1 MNRNSEAI
9 IMFCSHLCVEEG
21 IHPLEPAEWS
31 VLAEKLRA
39 AGLTPADLLSFR
51 ENGAQE
57 KLNLDADTA
66 ARYRRLLD
74 RGGSLEFAISN
85 YENMGIHV
93 LTRADQTYP
102 KALKAKLGNACPPL
116 FYFAGELSLLDRP
129 AAGYAGSRNVSIQ
142 DAEFTRKTVEKT
154 VAHGYGVVTG
164 GAKGIDQI
172 SREAALGQDAPV
184 IEYASDSLDKKLRQ
198 SAYVRAIQNGKLLVL
213 SVARPDAGFH
223 VGIAMMRNRYI
234 YAQSGGTVVVRAEK
248 GKGGT
253 WAGASENLK
262 RNWCP
267 TLCWDHDYSGNQ
279 ALIELGA
286 IPIDDSWE
294 GDLSALPQA
303 ENRTV
308 SQPEQLSLFD

>member
-9 IMFCSHLCVEEG
+9 IMFCSHLCVEED

-31 VLAEKLRA
+31 ALAEKLRT
-39 AGLTPADLLSFR
+39 AGLTPADLLSFQ

-57 KLNLDADTA
+57 KLNLDADTTV
-66 ARYRRLLD
+66 RYRHLID

-102 KALKAKLGNACPPL
+102 KALKSKLGNTCPPL
-116 FYFAGELSLLDRP
+116 FYYAGELSLLERST
-129 AAGYAGSRNVSIQ
+129 AGYVGSRNVSIQ

-172 SREAALGQDAPV
+172 SQEVALGLGAPV
-184 IEYASDSLDKKLRQ
+184 IEYAADSLEKKLRQ
-198 SAYVRAIQNGKLLVL
+198 SGYVRAIQNRKLLVL
-213 SVARPDAGFH
+213 SVAKPDAGFH

-234 YAQSGGTVVVRAEK
+234 YAQSNGTVVVRAEK
-248 GKGGT
+248 EKGGT

-262 RNWCP
+262 KNWCP
-267 TLCWDHDYSGNQ
+267 TLCWNHDYSGNQ

-286 IPIDDSWE
+286 IPIDDAWG
-294 GDLSALPQA
+294 GDLSALPQV
-303 ENRTV
+303 ENRIVT
-308 SQPEQLSLFD
+308 QPEQLSLFD